1 MPLRHLI
8 ALIINTHLGR
18 QTSDDRRQN
27 FFCPPSSVVGPP
39 TALIRKTSLL
49 RIVPTACGQAADI
62 RRRPRL
68 APRSMPGDSAPPVTF
83 ITIDARSD
91 PTSSRCQIARLSRPC
106 GMRRRGIVFSTDEL
120 KTPAGGAR
128 RDRTDDLLLA
138 KQALSQLSYGPAGGQ
153 RTDDGGQIKR
163 TSVVCRPHSVV

>member
-1 MPLRHLI
+1 MPI
-8 ALIINTHLGR
+8 
-18 QTSDDRRQN
+18 SDDRLQTTE
-27 FFCPPSSVVGPP
+27 FLPSSVLCPP

-91 PTSSRCQIARLSRPC
+91 PTSSRCQISCRSQPR
-106 GMRRRGIVFSTDEL
+106 GQRRCEIVFSTDEQEN
-120 KTPAGGAR
+120 PNWW
-128 RDRTDDLLLA
+128 
-138 KQALSQLSYGPAGGQ
+138 SQSESN
-153 RTDDGGQIKR
+153 R
-163 TSVVCRPHSVV
+163 RPHACKARALPAELWPRNQKTNAHAR